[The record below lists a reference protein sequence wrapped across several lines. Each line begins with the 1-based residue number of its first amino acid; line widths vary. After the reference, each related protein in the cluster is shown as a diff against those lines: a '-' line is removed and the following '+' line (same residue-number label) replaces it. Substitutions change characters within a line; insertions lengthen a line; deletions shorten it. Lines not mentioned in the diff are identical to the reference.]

1 MRWGWNAAVGGW
13 LRKREGWGWAGALG
27 RLDWVEM
34 GQSTGSGSPRPLLPT
49 HSPHMLSLLSPG
61 NRAHFVYGIA
71 CDHGCIW
78 DLKFCPSGAWELPG
92 TPRKVP
98 PCWLWDALGL
108 RVRTERPCEFSE
120 GTESGGWSFPGNPIS
135 FPGAKTSKVF

>member
-1 MRWGWNAAVGGW
+1 MP
-13 LRKREGWGWAGALG
+13 
-27 RLDWVEM
+27 WVEM
-34 GQSTGSGSPRPLLPT
+34 RGAQALAALGPSSYPS
-49 HSPHMLSLLSPG
+49 SHMLFLLSPG

-98 PCWLWDALGL
+98 P
-108 RVRTERPCEFSE
+108 S
-120 GTESGGWSFPGNPIS
+120 
-135 FPGAKTSKVF
+135 

>member
-1 MRWGWNAAVGGW
+1 MVEEERTWAGELAGSWGGELGG
-13 LRKREGWGWAGALG
+13 LDWGWAREQGAWNGL
-27 RLDWVEM
+27 RWALA
-34 GQSTGSGSPRPLLPT
+34 TLPILPA

-108 RVRTERPCEFSE
+108 TERTERPYEFPELTERRMEFS
-120 GTESGGWSFPGNPIS
+120 SKSMSFPGT
-135 FPGAKTSKVF
+135 KTSEVF